1 MIKTG
6 ISKAENATTPIFCAS
21 IDNYSLKYQILDT
34 ETKTVLVKGT

>member
-6 ISKAENATTPIFCAS
+6 ISKAENATMPILCAS

-34 ETKTVLVKGT
+34 ETKTVFVKGT